1 MLWIN
6 QALLKVTFRFDCL
19 ADFGANKTKNEKS
32 NEPCTQND
40 DGWLIWNS
48 TGKAL
53 PSLWR
58 NLGT

>member
-1 MLWIN
+1 M
-6 QALLKVTFRFDCL
+6 TFRFDCL
-19 ADFGANKTKNEKS
+19 ADFGANKTKNENS

-40 DGWLIWNS
+40 DRWLIWNS